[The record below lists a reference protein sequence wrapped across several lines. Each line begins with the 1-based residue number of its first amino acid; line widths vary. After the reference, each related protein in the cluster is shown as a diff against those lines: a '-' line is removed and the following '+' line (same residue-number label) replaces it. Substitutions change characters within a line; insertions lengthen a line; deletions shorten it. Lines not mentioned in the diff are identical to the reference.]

1 MNEDSVKFNMHRKRW
16 ITGIVALP
24 FLIYLI
30 YTGGVAFASMIAVA
44 SLLALWEYFR
54 IVFDSPDTNLKKAVT
69 AIGYLTALSMV
80 AVAYRYSVEML
91 IVVMGA
97 NIIISSLVFLF
108 FFKSN
113 LQMIE
118 SIRIQLQG
126 VIYIPL
132 SLSILVLIRNGTDG
146 VAWIFFLLAIIFAG
160 DTSAF
165 YFGTYFGRHKLS
177 PSVSPGKTIE
187 GSIGGFLANILVGS
201 VFKLF
206 LFPYLSWG
214 ICFFFFILI
223 GAAGQ
228 VGDLFESA
236 LKRMSGVKDSGTILP
251 GHGGILDRI
260 DALLFAT
267 PVMYFFIIYTQ
278 YSR

>member
-1 MNEDSVKFNMHRKRW
+1 MHRKRW

-30 YTGGVAFASMIAVA
+30 YTGGIAFASMIAVA
-44 SLLALWEYFR
+44 SLLAFWEYFR
-54 IVFDSPDTNLKKAVT
+54 IVFDSPDTNLRKVVT

-80 AVAYRYSVEML
+80 AVAHRYSVEML
-91 IVVMGA
+91 IVVMGT

-108 FFKSN
+108 FFKSHIQ
-113 LQMIE
+113 LIE

-132 SLSILVLIRNGTDG
+132 SLSILVLIRNGNDG
-146 VAWIFFLLAIIFAG
+146 IAWIFFLLAIIFAG

-187 GSIGGFLANILVGS
+187 GSIGGFLANILIGS

-267 PVMYFFIIYTQ
+267 PVMYFFIIYAQ

>member
-1 MNEDSVKFNMHRKRW
+1 MHRKRW
-16 ITGIVALP
+16 ITGLVALP

-30 YTGGVAFASMIAVA
+30 YAGGVAFASLIAVA
-44 SLLALWEYFR
+44 AVAALWEYFR
-54 IVFDSPDTNLKKAVT
+54 IAFNSPDSNLGKIVS

-80 AVAYRYSVEML
+80 ATAYRYSSEML
-91 IVVMGA
+91 IAVMGA
-97 NIIISSLVFLF
+97 NIIISGFVFLF

-113 LQMIE
+113 PQIIE

-146 VAWIFFLLAIIFAG
+146 IVWIFFLLAIIFAG

-165 YFGTYFGRHKLS
+165 YVGTYFGRHKLS

-201 VFKLF
+201 IFKLL

-260 DALLFAT
+260 DALLFAS
-267 PVMYFFIIYTQ
+267 PVMYFFIIYAQ
-278 YSR
+278 YGR

>member
-1 MNEDSVKFNMHRKRW
+1 MHRKRW
-16 ITGIVALP
+16 ITGLVALP

-30 YTGGVAFASMIAVA
+30 YAGGVAFALMIAVA
-44 SLLALWEYFR
+44 ALLAFWEYFR
-54 IVFDSPDTNLKKAVT
+54 IALKTEADGFRTIVT
-69 AIGYLTALSMV
+69 AIGYLTAILMV
-80 AVAYRYSVEML
+80 AATHRYSAEML
-91 IVVMGA
+91 IVVLGA
-97 NIIISSLVFLF
+97 NIIISGLVFLF
-108 FFKSN
+108 FFNSTPK
-113 LQMIE
+113 MIE
-118 SIRIQLQG
+118 SLRIQIQG
-126 VIYIPL
+126 VLYIPL
-132 SLSILVLIRNGTDG
+132 SLSILVLIRNGSDG
-146 VAWIFFLLAIIFAG
+146 ISWIFFLLIIIFAG

-177 PSVSPGKTIE
+177 PSVSPGKTVE
-187 GSIGGFLANILVGS
+187 GSIGGFLANIAVGS
-201 VFKLF
+201 IFKFL
-206 LFPYLSWG
+206 LFPHLSWG

-267 PVMYFFIIYTQ
+267 PVMYLFLIYAQ
-278 YSR
+278 SVRLDL

>member
-1 MNEDSVKFNMHRKRW
+1 MHRKRW

-30 YTGGVAFASMIAVA
+30 YAGGVAFASMIAVV
-44 SLLALWEYFR
+44 SVLAFWEYFR
-54 IVFDSPDTNLKKAVT
+54 IAFNSPDNNPSKVVF
-69 AIGYLTALSMV
+69 AIGYLTAISMV
-80 AVAYRYSVEML
+80 AAAYQYSAEML
-91 IVVMGA
+91 IAVMGA
-97 NIIISSLVFLF
+97 NIIISGFVFLF

-113 LQMIE
+113 LKMIE
-118 SIRIQLQG
+118 NIRIQLQG

-146 VAWIFFLLAIIFAG
+146 IAWIFFLLTIIFAG

-165 YFGTYFGRHKLS
+165 YVGTYFGRHKLS
-177 PSVSPGKTIE
+177 PSISPGKTIE
-187 GSIGGFLANILVGS
+187 GSIGGFLANIFVGS
-201 VFKLF
+201 IFKFF
-206 LFPYLSWG
+206 LFPYLSWK

-236 LKRMSGVKDSGTILP
+236 MKRMSGVKDSGIILP

-267 PVMYFFIIYTQ
+267 PVMYFFIIYAQ
-278 YSR
+278 YGR

>member
-1 MNEDSVKFNMHRKRW
+1 MTEGSVKFNMHRKRW

-24 FLIYLI
+24 FLIYPI
-30 YTGGVAFASMIAVA
+30 YAGGVAFASLIAVA
-44 SLLALWEYFR
+44 AVAALWEYFR
-54 IVFDSPDTNLKKAVT
+54 IAFNSPDSNLGKIVS

-80 AVAYRYSVEML
+80 ATAYRYSAEML
-91 IVVMGA
+91 IAVMGA
-97 NIIISSLVFLF
+97 NIIISGFVFLF

-113 LQMIE
+113 PQMIE
-118 SIRIQLQG
+118 SIRIQLLG

-146 VAWIFFLLAIIFAG
+146 IVWIFFLLAIIFAG

-165 YFGTYFGRHKLS
+165 YVGTYFGRHKLS

-201 VFKLF
+201 VFKLL

-260 DALLFAT
+260 DALLFAS
-267 PVMYFFIIYTQ
+267 PVMYFFIIYAQ
-278 YSR
+278 YGR

>member
-1 MNEDSVKFNMHRKRW
+1 MSEDLEKYSMHRKRW
-16 ITGIVALP
+16 ITGLVVLP

-44 SLLALWEYFR
+44 AVLAFREYFR
-54 IVFDSPDTNLKKAVT
+54 IAVNSQDDNFRKIVT
-69 AIGYLTALSMV
+69 PIGYLTAILMV
-80 AVAYRYSVEML
+80 AASYQFSAEMI
-91 IVVMGA
+91 IVVLGT
-97 NIIISSLVFLF
+97 NIIISGLVFLF
-108 FFKSN
+108 FFNSTP
-113 LQMIE
+113 QMIE
-118 SIRIQLQG
+118 SFRIQIQG
-126 VIYIPL
+126 VVYIPL
-132 SLSILVLIRNGTDG
+132 SLSILVLIRNGSDG
-146 VAWIFFLLAIIFAG
+146 ISWIFFLLIIIFAG

-177 PSVSPGKTIE
+177 PSVSPGKTVE
-187 GSIGGFLANILVGS
+187 GSIGGFLANIAVGA
-201 VFKLF
+201 VFKFL
-206 LFPYLSWG
+206 LFPHLSWG

-236 LKRMSGVKDSGTILP
+236 LKRMSGVKDSGIILP

-267 PVMYFFIIYTQ
+267 PVMYFFIIYAQ
-278 YSR
+278 SAP

>member
-44 SLLALWEYFR
+44 SLLAFWEYFR
-54 IVFDSPDTNLKKAVT
+54 IVFDSPDTNLRKVVT

-80 AVAYRYSVEML
+80 AVAYRCSVEMI

-267 PVMYFFIIYTQ
+267 PVMYFFIIYAQ